1 MQFRS
6 AQFRYAMIYVAITFI
21 ALLILNLYNAKI
33 NEEIFSESKKTSMLE
48 KCKLASV
55 AIADLGALNTNT
67 AEQAVSVFEDLNA
80 ARLII
85 TDECGLA
92 IYDSLKI
99 ATEIDQYVLFPEII
113 KALDGNDIFFWQFKD
128 GLIRSTAATPVYSQG
143 ILIGS
148 IYLLEFDPLQGAL
161 FSSLQINILIITFA
175 LEIFV
180 ILFSL
185 LFSSSYTRR
194 LRRIMS
200 SIRTVREGD
209 YSHKLQLGGS
219 DELTVLGNEFNDLI
233 ERLQVSEMKRSRF
246 VSDASHELKTP
257 LASIKLL
264 SDSILNND
272 MDIDT
277 IREFVADIGSE
288 ADRLNRMSEKLLTLS
303 RIDDHP
309 MQEYEIICIS
319 PTADRVLR
327 LLQNNAVTNNIQI
340 IRDYKIDSP
349 VFILEDDMF
358 QILFNLVENGIK
370 YNRPGG
376 ALKLTL
382 SREAQNAI
390 INISDT
396 GVGIPEESL
405 AHIFERFYRVDK
417 ARSRSTG
424 GSGLGLS
431 IVRNLIERNNGQ
443 IRVTSKLGEGTEF
456 TITFPIAEIQE
467 DIL

>member
-185 LFSSSYTRR
+185 LFSSS
-194 LRRIMS
+194 
-200 SIRTVREGD
+200 
-209 YSHKLQLGGS
+209 
-219 DELTVLGNEFNDLI
+219 
-233 ERLQVSEMKRSRF
+233 
-246 VSDASHELKTP
+246 
-257 LASIKLL
+257 
-264 SDSILNND
+264 
-272 MDIDT
+272 
-277 IREFVADIGSE
+277 
-288 ADRLNRMSEKLLTLS
+288 
-303 RIDDHP
+303 
-309 MQEYEIICIS
+309 
-319 PTADRVLR
+319 
-327 LLQNNAVTNNIQI
+327 
-340 IRDYKIDSP
+340 
-349 VFILEDDMF
+349 
-358 QILFNLVENGIK
+358 
-370 YNRPGG
+370 
-376 ALKLTL
+376 
-382 SREAQNAI
+382 
-390 INISDT
+390 
-396 GVGIPEESL
+396 
-405 AHIFERFYRVDK
+405 
-417 ARSRSTG
+417 
-424 GSGLGLS
+424 
-431 IVRNLIERNNGQ
+431 
-443 IRVTSKLGEGTEF
+443 
-456 TITFPIAEIQE
+456 
-467 DIL
+467 